1 MFGEKFEG
9 DVERSPLKKKKDLY
23 WWKWR
28 QEASLMTSHLYF
40 CQTSDKKLMLSNLKY
55 FSRFAT
61 FVKFATLQ
69 GVLVWVHFKTNSL
82 FSSNSPLN
90 RGRVSLISHSEFSST
105 LWQMFAKCPI
115 FARFA
120 ILSNLPF
127 SSIIEATGRLLTSHS
142 NFHQSSSSPLRAFLS
157 YFKTLS
163 SGPTLEIEPMAYCWF
178 TRDVTAPNVGDQ
190 EQKCRSLLRT
200 KKVLL
205 ITNVSTLS
213 HDCKLSVRTCA

>member
-90 RGRVSLISHSEFSST
+90 RGRVSLISHSEFSPT

-120 ILSNLPF
+120 IFVKFALVVNYWSNWAPLNIPF
-127 SSIIEATGRLLTSHS
+127 E
-142 NFHQSSSSPLRAFLS
+142 FSPILIFAVACIF
-157 YFKTLS
+157 
-163 SGPTLEIEPMAYCWF
+163 GH
-178 TRDVTAPNVGDQ
+178 
-190 EQKCRSLLRT
+190 KCIPQLF
-200 KKVLL
+200 
-205 ITNVSTLS
+205 
-213 HDCKLSVRTCA
+213 